1 MMVGD
6 VDYILNVIGG
16 ERGGLDG
23 DDCDGSGG
31 DDNVAKVTVEIS
43 S

>member
-16 ERGGLDG
+16 DGNDG
-23 DDCDGSGG
+23 DDCDGGR
-31 DDNVAKVTVEIS
+31 VQC
-43 S
+43 

>member
-23 DDCDGSGG
+23 DDCDGGR
-31 DDNVAKVTVEIS
+31 VKC
-43 S
+43 